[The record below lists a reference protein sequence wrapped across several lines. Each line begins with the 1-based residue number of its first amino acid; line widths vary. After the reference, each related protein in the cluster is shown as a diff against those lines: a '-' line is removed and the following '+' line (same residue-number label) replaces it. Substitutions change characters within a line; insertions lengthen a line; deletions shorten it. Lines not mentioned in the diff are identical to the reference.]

1 MAKSKAPTLGEMIDS
16 LYQKREQR
24 IAAQRVAD
32 GMKAEEMTIK
42 QSIVEKLQE
51 LNAESMSGKMATASI
66 KTSVVPKV
74 ADWQKLYAYI
84 HKNKAF
90 ELLHQRI
97 SSTAWS
103 ELVDSGKSVPGVDE
117 VELTDLSL
125 TKSKR

>member
-24 IAAQRVAD
+24 IAAQRIAD

-66 KTSVVPKV
+66 KGGPFGS
-74 ADWQKLYAYI
+74 
-84 HKNKAF
+84 
-90 ELLHQRI
+90 
-97 SSTAWS
+97 
-103 ELVDSGKSVPGVDE
+103 
-117 VELTDLSL
+117 
-125 TKSKR
+125 